1 MKKWWIVFW
10 FICTKL
16 LVFEMKIYNGY
27 NLKIL
32 MNGKSCKMK
41 LKNCFVEMILSVNI
55 PMILIKMILMQT
67 EIDEMFNLQKY
78 EDSTQTI

>member
-1 MKKWWIVFW
+1 
-10 FICTKL
+10 
-16 LVFEMKIYNGY
+16 MKIYGGY

-32 MNGKSCKMK
+32 MNGKICKKK
-41 LKNCFVEMILSVNI
+41 LKNCFVKLILTVYI
-55 PMILIKMILMQT
+55 PMINIKMILMQN

>member
-1 MKKWWIVFW
+1 MNQWWIVIW

-16 LVFEMKIYNGY
+16 LVFEMKIYNGC
-27 NLKIL
+27 NLEIL
-32 MNGKSCKMK
+32 MNEKICKK
-41 LKNCFVEMILSVNI
+41 KWKNCFVEMILSVNI